1 MATKTRMTAQSK
13 ANIEACIDAKL
24 VPDPSGTG
32 YQVEL
37 VGATGKTAPVENG
50 AGPISYSSM
59 AAAKAAVKKH
69 NSALNPTLKP
79 TI

>member
-1 MATKTRMTAQSK
+1 MTAQSK
-13 ANIEACIDAKL
+13 ANIEACVDAKL
-24 VPDPSGTG
+24 VPDKSSAG

-37 VGATGKTAPVENG
+37 VGETGKTAFVENS

-59 AAAKAAVKKH
+59 AAAKAAVRKH
-69 NSALNPTLKP
+69 NSALKPTLKP